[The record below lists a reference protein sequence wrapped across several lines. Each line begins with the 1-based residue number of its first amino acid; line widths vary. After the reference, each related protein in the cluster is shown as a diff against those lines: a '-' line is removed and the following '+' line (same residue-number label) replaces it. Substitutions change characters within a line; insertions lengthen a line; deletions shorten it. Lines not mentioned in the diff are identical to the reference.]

1 MMMIYINQAAI
12 YFWIGIMVI
21 KEYHPTHSNVGPSAC
36 TKEDG
41 NKSMVSALPVRKMS
55 ETLLWTYVKH
65 HEV

>member
-1 MMMIYINQAAI
+1 
-12 YFWIGIMVI
+12 MVI

-55 ETLLWTYVKH
+55 ETLL
-65 HEV
+65 